1 MAIVS
6 TAVTNYAAGDSS
18 AVGSNMTT
26 PVVSGGHR
34 LLEKRA
40 AFGRRKQIFELNS
53 TSVGV

>member
-53 TSVGV
+53 TSAWV